1 MSAAGPW
8 QELERELNPRQREA
22 VFTSAPHCLVLAG
35 PGTGKTRT
43 LVNRVVYL
51 VSAAGVDPGAILPL
65 TFTRKAAT
73 VMVERLARH
82 LGERAAAVRA
92 GTFHHFCLQ
101 LLRANAGRGDVPG
114 DFAVA
119 DEPRQVRTLQR
130 AWNRLGVGAREPEP
144 KELRLLLGRFGAWRL
159 ERDPKLLTAL
169 QRDLFTEYQRLLR
182 EEGAIDFDDI
192 LDLARGLLADDAD
205 LLAATRARWTR
216 ILVDEFQD
224 TDALQYRL
232 LRLLAPAGGS
242 SFVVAD
248 DDQSIYA
255 WRGADRRNIARYR
268 DDYAPAEIWLEEN
281 YRNRERILAAARAV
295 LGGES
300 GGAAQRLR
308 SHAGGAGS
316 VSLERFRTEAEEADF
331 LAADI
336 RRARLRA
343 PTLAWRDVAVLYPK
357 HSIGEY
363 LETRLMGERIPVEL
377 VAGRALLEQG
387 RIRQVV
393 AFLRL
398 LRNGNDEEAL
408 EQLLAAQLDEGS
420 WALLRACGRRRGDS
434 VRQALAHLLRRRDAL
449 RARAKHWEQFL
460 ADAAG
465 APDADWTARFTA
477 EFPRGLA
484 LDEFLPDALDPD
496 AGRQEELFAPGQA
509 PGPPDRA
516 AWEREGARLAHLARL
531 PWLLEGVVARIGN
544 LRAGQAGRTLS
555 QLVRE
560 ILLELEDGEEELPGD
575 PAAVAGLAA
584 ILAELRERLRRG
596 GPVQISAEDA
606 RVEAAVVAMLRQGL
620 EPWLAQGLIAGGR
633 EPRPGPRLILDAERK
648 ELRLELPARAP
659 FGDGAPAAGEAG
671 ADAAR
676 PAGERLAARGAA
688 PALLAFRL
696 AQLWRAADHRGLAD
710 YVVFDLE
717 TTGVDTARCEV
728 VEVAAIRYEGG
739 REVARFESL
748 VRPAGPIPPGA
759 TDVHGITDAM
769 VEGAPPPAQALG
781 ELRAFAG
788 GRDLVAHNGAG
799 FDYPVLQRLA
809 RESGQPRFAN
819 ALFDTLALARRLFPG
834 DRVRLE
840 DLIRRFGIRA
850 EARHR
855 ALDDCRCLGEAFAR
869 MQEIHLGRLR
879 RRAGA
884 EALAPLALALH
895 LDPGG
900 APTGGDDPEAFALF
914 REGVRRLLAPGS
926 DWLDRV
932 AGGEERQTLEA
943 DLLAAAGLDA
953 EAPDLFTG
961 LRSEEQRFL
970 ALVPRFDE
978 LFLGDSLASFL
989 DFLALYQAPDLAR
1002 GQNAVQLMT
1011 IHSAKGLEFE
1021 RVYIVGLEE
1030 NVLPGYYALRGKDA
1044 EEIAEERR
1052 LLYVAMT
1059 RAAGALTLTRVDTRG
1074 GFRQEPSRFLDSL
1087 ARSAS

>member
-1 MSAAGPW
+1 MSGAGPW
-8 QELERELNPRQREA
+8 RELERELNPRQREA
-22 VFTSAPHCLVLAG
+22 VFTSASHCLVLAG

-51 VSAAGVDPGAILPL
+51 VSAAGVAPEAVLPL

-82 LGERAAAVRA
+82 LGERAADVRA
-92 GTFHHFCLQ
+92 GTFHHFCLR
-101 LLRANAGRGDVPG
+101 LLRASAGRGDVPG

-130 AWNRLGVGAREPEP
+130 AWNRLGVGAREPEG
-144 KELRLLLGRFGAWRL
+144 KELRLLLGRFGAYRL
-159 ERDPKLLTAL
+159 DRDPEMLTPL
-169 QRDLFTEYQRLLR
+169 QRDLFAEYQRLLR

-192 LDLARGLLADDAD
+192 LDLCHGLLAGDAA
-205 LLAATRARWTR
+205 LLAETRARWTHV
-216 ILVDEFQD
+216 LVDEFQD

-232 LRLLAPAGGS
+232 LKLLAPAAGS

-268 DDYAPAEIWLEEN
+268 ADYAPAEVWLEEN

-295 LGGES
+295 IGAES
-300 GGAAQRLR
+300 GGAAQRLQSR
-308 SHAGGAGS
+308 AEGAGS

-336 RRARLRA
+336 RRARLRESG
-343 PTLAWRDVAVLYPK
+343 LAWRDIAVLYPK

-420 WALLRACGRRRGDS
+420 WALLRACARRRGDS

-449 RARAKHWEQFL
+449 RARARRWERFL

-465 APDADWTARFTA
+465 APDAEWNARFA
-477 EFPRGLA
+477 ADFPRGLE
-484 LDEFLPDALDPD
+484 LGEFLTDALDPD
-496 AGRQEELFAPGQA
+496 AGRQEELFAPGTA

-516 AWEREGARLAHLARL
+516 AWERESARLAHLARL
-531 PWLLEGVVARIGN
+531 PWLLEGIVARIGN

-560 ILLELEDGEEELPGD
+560 ILLELEDEADALPGD
-575 PAAVAGLAA
+575 PAEVEGLPA
-584 ILAELRERLRRG
+584 ILERLRELLRRG
-596 GPVQISAEDA
+596 GPVQVSAEDA

-620 EPWLAQGLIAGGR
+620 EPWLAQGLATGGR
-633 EPRPGPRLILDAERK
+633 EPQPGPRLVLDAERG
-648 ELRLELPARAP
+648 ELRLDLP
-659 FGDGAPAAGEAG
+659 D
-671 ADAAR
+671 
-676 PAGERLAARGAA
+676 GERLTARGGR
-688 PALLAFRL
+688 PVLMAFRL
-696 AQLWRAADHRGLAD
+696 VQLWRAADHRGLGD

-717 TTGVDTARCEV
+717 TTGVDTSRCEV

-748 VRPAGPIPPGA
+748 VHPSGAIPPGA
-759 TDVHGITDAM
+759 TAVHGITDAM
-769 VEGAPPPAQALG
+769 VADAPPPAQVLG

-788 GRDLVAHNGAG
+788 DRDLVAHNGAG
-799 FDYPVLQRLA
+799 FDFPVLQRLA
-809 RESGQPRFAN
+809 REAGQPRFAN
-819 ALFDTLALARRLFPG
+819 ALFDTLAMARRLFPG
-834 DRVRLE
+834 ERARLE

-869 MQEIHLGRLR
+869 MQEMHLGRLR
-879 RRAGA
+879 RRAGF

-895 LDPGG
+895 LGPGG
-900 APTGGDDPEAFALF
+900 APDRNAEPEAFALL

-926 DWLDRV
+926 DWLDGV
-932 AGGEERQTLEA
+932 AGGEERQALEA
-943 DLLAAAGLDA
+943 ELLAAAGLDA

-1030 NVLPGYYALRGKDA
+1030 NVLPGYYALRAKNDA
-1044 EEIAEERR
+1044 EIAEERR

-1074 GFRQEPSRFLDSL
+1074 GFRQEPSRFLGSL
-1087 ARSAS
+1087 ARGAS